1 MIRLSIWII
10 IFFIAIL
17 LSIDF
22 LFLILVTHILLVLQS
37 LASIFWRRLKLASCL
52 TIKHS
57 LLINIRTHLLRI
69 SLACLLL
76 SVRTIDINLYA
87 FYVLINFINVKFV
100 IVNLFIYFLAIWV
113 SALNLFLTH
122 QFLICSPTA
131 FNFPRSDPI
140 NFLLI
145 TYRDQIWSL
154 RLRCL
159 LIWLLKLFCLGFRY
173 RRPLLGS
180 SALASDAR
188 LVYRILLVRWLLVSA
203 TFFLRLSRFLLNS
216 SILTLGTWPLLSR
229 LLTLTRSVL
238 SLSLAWLCS
247 SHRSPTCHC
256 TGFSLEIWLVDS
268 LLFHSRCWLI
278 HWYLALMVICCISLS
293 CGFSSRLRNRGCLRA
308 FLEVVLVRAYWLC
321 CSKTLRSYLS
331 LC

>member
-1 MIRLSIWII
+1 M
-10 IFFIAIL
+10 
-17 LSIDF
+17 
-22 LFLILVTHILLVLQS
+22 
-37 LASIFWRRLKLASCL
+37 
-52 TIKHS
+52 
-57 LLINIRTHLLRI
+57 
-69 SLACLLL
+69 
-76 SVRTIDINLYA
+76 
-87 FYVLINFINVKFV
+87 LINFINVKFV

-122 QFLICSPTA
+122 QFLISSPTA

-159 LIWLLKLFCLGFRY
+159 LIWLLMLFCLGFRY
-173 RRPLLGS
+173 RRPLLSS

-188 LVYRILLVRWLLVSA
+188 LVYRILLVRRLLVSS
-203 TFFLRLSRFLLNS
+203 TFFLRLSRFLLSS
-216 SILTLGTWPLLSR
+216 SILNLGIGPLLSR

-238 SLSLAWLCS
+238 SLSLTWLCS
-247 SHRSPTCHC
+247 GHRSPTCHC
-256 TGFSLEIWLVDS
+256 TGLSLEIWLVDS

-278 HWYLALMVICCISLS
+278 HWYLALMVTCCISLS
-293 CGFSSRLRNRGCLRA
+293 CGLSSRLRNRGCLWA

-321 CSKTLRSYLS
+321 CSQTLRSYLS
-331 LC
+331 LG